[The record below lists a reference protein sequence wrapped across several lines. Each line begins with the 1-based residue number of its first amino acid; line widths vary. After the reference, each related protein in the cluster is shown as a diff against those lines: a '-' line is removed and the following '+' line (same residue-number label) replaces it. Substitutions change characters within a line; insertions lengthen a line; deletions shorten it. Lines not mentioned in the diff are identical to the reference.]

1 MKEAIHM
8 GKEQRLAFYDISSSR
23 AQSVKTFD
31 GKVYQLKGAVAV
43 EHTTGNIERV
53 AEIYYRVR
61 SVMDEKQKVI
71 AKRRNQD
78 DELTTVCQRRK

>member
-1 MKEAIHM
+1 M
-8 GKEQRLAFYDISSSR
+8 GKEQRLAFYDISSSC

-43 EHTTGNIERV
+43 ENATGNIERV

-61 SVMDEKQKVI
+61 SVMDEKQKII
-71 AKRRNQD
+71 AKRRNQN

>member
-1 MKEAIHM
+1 M
-8 GKEQRLAFYDISSSR
+8 GKEQRLAFYDISSC

-43 EHTTGNIERV
+43 ESTTGHIERV

-61 SVMDEKQKVI
+61 SVMDEKRNII
-71 AKRRNQD
+71 AKRRNHN
-78 DELTTVCQRRK
+78 DELTTVCKRRK